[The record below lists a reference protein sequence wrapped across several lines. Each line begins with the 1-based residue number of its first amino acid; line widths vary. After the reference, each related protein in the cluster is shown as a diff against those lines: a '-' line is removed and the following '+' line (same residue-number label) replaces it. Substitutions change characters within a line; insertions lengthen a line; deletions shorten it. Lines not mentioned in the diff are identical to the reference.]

1 MIVVKQ
7 LATQDIERIS
17 EIDRAERVT
26 VGYNYHNGKLETEIV
41 DWNVPRW
48 YTHDETHSFSVA
60 SHIRQWKPL
69 LEAGGVMIGALDG
82 DVLAG
87 FAILRYR
94 LTTEMAQLAALFVS
108 KDYRRQGIA
117 EQMVD
122 EVVRLAKAD
131 GARTLY
137 VSATPSE
144 SAVGFYLSQG
154 FQPTD
159 NPHPELFA
167 LEPEDIHMVKPL
179 A

>member
-7 LATQDIERIS
+7 LATNDIERIG
-17 EIDRAERVT
+17 EIDRTEQVT
-26 VGYNYHNGKLETEIV
+26 IGYNYLNGNLETEAV
-41 DWNVPRW
+41 NWNIPRW
-48 YTHDETHSFSVA
+48 YTHDETHAFSVA
-60 SHIRQWKPL
+60 SHIRQWKPM
-69 LEAGGVMIGALDG
+69 LEAGGVMIGALDN
-82 DVLAG
+82 DALAG

-94 LTTEMAQLAALFVS
+94 LTDKMAQLAALFVS

-131 GARTLY
+131 GAHTLY

>member
-1 MIVVKQ
+1 MLIRQ

-17 EIDRAERVT
+17 EIDRAEQVT
-26 VGYNYHNGKLETEIV
+26 IGYNYLNGKLETEAV
-41 DWNVPRW
+41 NWNIPRW
-48 YTHDETHSFSVA
+48 YTHDETHAFSVA
-60 SHIRQWKPL
+60 SHIRQWKPM
-69 LEAGGVMIGALDG
+69 LEAGGVMIGALDK

-117 EQMVD
+117 EQMMG
-122 EVVRLAKAD
+122 EVVRLAKAN
-131 GARTLY
+131 GAGALY

-159 NPHPELFA
+159 NPHPDLFA

-179 A
+179 T